1 MVDTWSISDNQR
13 WSRISLSLCNSFYS
27 LVEVSTHGNLSNVY
41 IAIAHSDGSHIF
53 LLSLF
58 TACSELSD
66 STCRCRLGRLSTC
79 VRINLCIEYHNV
91 DVTSTSENMV
101 NTTESDIV
109 SPSVTTEDPLGF
121 LSQEIFL
128 SKDFFCFVT
137 SASFKSSNKFVCS
150 SAVCSTYSKCI
161 QPFLTSCLNV
171 FVCSVS
177 NNVFNFCF

>member
-1 MVDTWSISDNQR
+1 MDFRGTYI
-13 WSRISLSLCNSFYS
+13 
-27 LVEVSTHGNLSNVY
+27 Y
-41 IAIAHSDGSHIF
+41 IAIGHSDRRHIF
-53 LLSLF
+53 LLGLF
-58 TACSELSD
+58 TTSCELSD
-66 STCRCRLGRLSTC
+66 CSGSGSFTCLSTG
-79 VRINLCIEYHNV
+79 VGVNLSIEYH
-91 DVTSTSENMV
+91 DIDIFARSKNMV
-101 NTTESDIV
+101 NTTKSDIV

-128 SKDFFCFVT
+128 SKDFFCFVA

-150 SAVCSTYSKCI
+150 SAVCSTHSKCI